1 MIGLRFT
8 IDALENVF
16 LCFLFSPLG
25 PLFLRLYQRINWFL
39 YIG

>member
-16 LCFLFSPLG
+16 LCFLFSRLG
-25 PLFLRLYQRINWFL
+25 PLFLCLYQRTNWFL
-39 YIG
+39 SIG